1 MRLHLQKCKACS
13 CSIVTRRT
21 FLHILGGALSLVR
34 GLWHLLNHVIALLS
48 RGWETLLDGDI
59 RALLV
64 ILHLLNRNLLVLA
77 NLLGYIVT
85 DFTSRWN
92 IMTNSVRGGFTSLLV
107 NDRTLLFSHF
117 LDADAG
123 NKETELSWLVSAV
136 LDRNLVTGL
145 HGDFATFNLGNL
157 VALELGNIGALLL
170 GNWTALLVS
179 CLLAFGSGDILAFFL
194 LDGITYSLRD
204 IVTELVRNLATFLL
218 GHVMTLLAGDVLAL
232 LLIVNLLADLLVDSV
247 TFLSVG
253 GLTFLLVVGLTL
265 TTMFSPTLLFW
276 DLVALPIVD
285 NLAVLLWNIL
295 TNLVLNISALL
306 LEDNVAL
313 GCKVSH
319 APLLRHRFT
328 FVLIPCGTLLVILR
342 GTLFLMDSFLD
353 ILWKT
358 DTLELGGIVAFL
370 VGNLGALLLYV
381 IDSVTILLVVE
392 RAHHLG
398 SVVTHWPLGYLT
410 SPFLSVTTDRV
421 LNIVTL
427 LPCH

>member
-1 MRLHLQKCKACS
+1 VCTS
-13 CSIVTRRT
+13 SIVTSRT

-34 GLWHLLNHVIALLS
+34 GPGHLLHHVITLLS

-64 ILHLLNRNLLVLA
+64 ILELLNRNLLVLA

-145 HGDFATFNLGNL
+145 HGDFTTFNLGNL

-179 CLLAFGSGDILAFFL
+179 SLLAFGSRDILAFFL
-194 LDGITYSLRD
+194 LDGITHSLWD
-204 IVTELVRNLATFLL
+204 IVAMFIRNLATFLL
-218 GHVMTLLAGDVLAL
+218 GHVMALLAGDVLAL
-232 LLIVNLLADLLVDSV
+232 LLVVNLLADLLVNSV
-247 TFLSVG
+247 TFFSVG
-253 GLTFLLVVGLTL
+253 SLTFLLVVSLTL

-276 DLVALPIVD
+276 DLVALSVVD
-285 NLAVLLWNIL
+285 NLAVLLGNVL

-306 LEDNVAL
+306 LEDNIAL
-313 GCKVSH
+313 SCKIGH
-319 APLLRHRFT
+319 APLLINRFT
-328 FVLIPCGTLLVILR
+328 FVLIPCGTLLVVLR
-342 GTLFLMDSFLD
+342 GTLFLMDGF
-353 ILWKT
+353 
-358 DTLELGGIVAFL
+358 
-370 VGNLGALLLYV
+370 
-381 IDSVTILLVVE
+381 
-392 RAHHLG
+392 
-398 SVVTHWPLGYLT
+398 
-410 SPFLSVTTDRV
+410 
-421 LNIVTL
+421 LNIL
-427 LPCH
+427 G